1 MQGKHLGKLSQ
12 VTKLLGLLPTW
23 PTPCMVW
30 SMVWWWSPEQFPRGV
45 VLVTHT
51 SCMQDMPASML
62 NYGLTEQFR
71 KCMGSTGFQGLI
83 FFSLCP
89 ISWDPEAE
97 FRTLLSFSVFYKF
110 NSYILGLCL
119 HFIINC
125 KCHVCVSVLLRW
137 CAFGQLSCHAWNVMK
152 TRGPDCSLLR
162 SSQSTSHRSRG
173 VNPDILVKFQQ
184 V

>member
-1 MQGKHLGKLSQ
+1 MANPLHGLEHGVMMVTRAIPEGSCVGNTYKLYARYASLY
-12 VTKLLGLLPTW
+12 VKLWIDWAVQEMHGLHRFSGT
-23 PTPCMVW
+23 
-30 SMVWWWSPEQFPRGV
+30 
-45 VLVTHT
+45 
-51 SCMQDMPASML
+51 D
-62 NYGLTEQFR
+62 
-71 KCMGSTGFQGLI
+71 
-83 FFSLCP
+83 FFSLRP